1 MDLKTRIISMLV
13 LVTILLSGAMACNV
27 ELSSFTTEVRG
38 TADFYSSISASKNT
52 DIDIKN
58 YFYIDSYSGSDC
70 PSTIS
75 SKAIVSKYNVNTSS
89 WETYRTTSTKSQDL
103 ARGTVQLQW
112 DNEFNTGSN
121 NNYDRYRIEGVVLV
135 GSTELDRTESYV
147 DIEDNSCSGI
157 ILSTSNITIDEAR
170 STTRTFSIENN
181 TNQEFRITTMNIL
194 STNSLINS
202 GSTNYDNIVSA
213 YSSEPI
219 SVTLNAGTV
228 SSNSTITST
237 MEVAGY
243 LGNTYCS
250 TSDIGRETFS
260 VTVQNTGNNDSGYY
274 YDGYY
279 YDNGYSTSSDC
290 DDILISANNFSMDE
304 STESKLSVT
313 LKNDSTK
320 RFEILEVQTTNN
332 GVELS
337 NYYNE
342 KYIFSGQYS
351 DIIFRAVAPSVLQ
364 DRAYDNT
371 VKVRG
376 QFSDGRTCSFTSI
389 TPKTFN
395 INVINQVGS
404 GAANCSAFSLSAPTS
419 VSVQNYG
426 SVPFTITN
434 GTNKRA
440 DIYIEGSVEAT
451 PSIISLPEKTSI
463 SRDLQVKINSTSG
476 EINFRPVVEGCNF
489 STTRVAITNTGTGE
503 LTQAIMTI
511 NSTKDANTGELTLTV
526 EVNNPTTKS
535 FLGVLSVQTPNGWV
549 SSDRTV
555 SLSPGKN
562 VFVVNVTP
570 TTNATEGRGKVTFS
584 ANGQEISK
592 EFSTSGEGGFAGLFA
607 FGGNISA
614 LGIIL
619 LVIVAAVIL
628 VAMLTGGQTKPQEEE
643 KWVKE

>member
-1 MDLKTRIISMLV
+1 MLV
-13 LVTILLSGAMACNV
+13 LVTILLSGAMACTVN
-27 ELSSFTTEVRG
+27 LNSFTTEVRG

-52 DIDIKN
+52 DIDVKN
-58 YFYIDSYSGSDC
+58 NFYIDSYSGSDC

-75 SKAIVSKYNVNTSS
+75 SKAIISRYNINTNQ
-89 WETYRTTSTKSQDL
+89 WETYKTTSTKSQDL
-103 ARGTVQLQW
+103 ARGTIQLQW

-121 NNYDRYRIEGVVLV
+121 NNYDRYMIEGIVLV
-135 GSTELDRTESYV
+135 GSTEIDRTESYV

-194 STNSLINS
+194 STSSLINS

-219 SVTLNAGTV
+219 SLTLNAGTV
-228 SSNSTITST
+228 SSNSTTTST

-250 TSDIGRETFS
+250 VTDIGRETFS

-290 DDILISANNFSMDE
+290 GDILLSANNFSMNE
-304 STESKLSVT
+304 STESKFTINV
-313 LKNDSTK
+313 KNDSTK
-320 RFEILEVQTTNN
+320 RFEILEVQITNN
-332 GVELS
+332 GIELS

-351 DIIFRAVAPSVLQ
+351 DIILRAVAPSVIQ

-371 VKVRG
+371 IKIRG
-376 QFSDGRTCSFTSI
+376 QFSDGRTCSFDSI
-389 TPKTFN
+389 DEKTFN
-395 INVINQVGS
+395 VNVINQAGS

-419 VSVQNYG
+419 VSVQNFG
-426 SVPFTITN
+426 SIAFTINN
-434 GTNKRA
+434 GTNRRA
-440 DIYIEGSVEAT
+440 DIYVEGSAEAT

-463 SRDLQVKINSTSG
+463 SRDLQIKINATNG
-476 EINFRPVVEGCNF
+476 EITFRPVVEGCTF
-489 STTRVAITNTGTGE
+489 STTKVAITNTGTGE
-503 LTQAIMTI
+503 LTQSTITI
-511 NSTKDANTGELTLTV
+511 NSSKDSNTGELTLSV
-526 EVNNPTTKS
+526 EINNPTTKS
-535 FLGVLSVQTPNGWV
+535 FLGILSVQTPNGWV
-549 SSDRTV
+549 SSDRSV
-555 SLSPGKN
+555 SLAPGKN
-562 VFVVNVTP
+562 VFVIKVTP
-570 TTNATEGRGKVTFS
+570 TTNAVNGNGKITFS

-592 EFSTSGEGGFAGLFA
+592 DFSTSGEGLFAGLFA

-614 LGIIL
+614 LGLVL
-619 LVIVAAVIL
+619 LVIVAVVIL
-628 VAMLTGGQTKPQEEE
+628 VAMLTGGQTKPSVEEE
-643 KWVKE
+643 WAKE